1 VIALDLKQY
10 GLIPE
15 KLDSLPVV
23 TYLNPLD
30 ADTLMSILT
39 EPKNA
44 LVKQYQELFR
54 MEGIELRFTQAAL
67 KEVAR
72 RALKRGTGARGLRAI
87 LEKAMVDLMFE
98 APGSG
103 VREIVFDLPHLDHPL
118 KALEEARLRQAS

>member
-1 VIALDLKQY
+1 
-10 GLIPE
+10 
-15 KLDSLPVV
+15 
-23 TYLNPLD
+23 
-30 ADTLMSILT
+30 MRILT

-103 VREIVFDLPHLDHPL
+103 VREIVFDLPHLDHP
-118 KALEEARLRQAS
+118 